1 MNPRVLMVLLAV
13 VIAATSCSTSTPGTP
28 APALTTSGA
37 IPPNISSSVSV
48 PYTLT
53 APHPPPGK
61 GNDGTSFDPCVT
73 YTAEEIRSWGVDPDK
88 VQDAG
93 TQGLRIRGCSWMG
106 DGWGIGQTVINNPIG
121 DYLDTP
127 VYPGSHRESIGGLD
141 GVVYQSP
148 ATGDSMCTAALPSQQ
163 ATVHV
168 VATIY
173 NEKTGRKAVPD
184 LCAKAI
190 EVAGFVA
197 TKLPK

>member
-1 MNPRVLMVLLAV
+1 MSLRVFAPAV
-13 VIAATSCSTSTPGTP
+13 AFAAVACSTTTPGAP
-28 APALTTSGA
+28 APVPTTMGGSSS
-37 IPPNISSSVSV
+37 PTSSVSV
-48 PYTLT
+48 PHTLT

-73 YTAEEIRSWGVDPDK
+73 FTSEEIRSWGVDPGT

-93 TQGLRIRGCSWMG
+93 TEGLRIRGCRWSG
-106 DGWGIGQTVINNPIG
+106 DGWGIGQTVINNPISA
-121 DYLDTP
+121 YLDTP
-127 VYPGSHRESIGGLD
+127 VYPGSRRQTIGGLD

-148 ATGDSMCTAALPSQQ
+148 ASGDSMCTAALPSQQ

-168 VATIY
+168 IATIF
-173 NEKTGRKAVPD
+173 NEKSGRRAVPD

-190 EVAGFVA
+190 EVATFVA